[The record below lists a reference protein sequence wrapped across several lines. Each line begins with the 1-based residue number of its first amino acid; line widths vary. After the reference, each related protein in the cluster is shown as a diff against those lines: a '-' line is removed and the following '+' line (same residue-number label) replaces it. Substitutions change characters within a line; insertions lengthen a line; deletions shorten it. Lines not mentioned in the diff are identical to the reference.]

1 VVERPSGGWSL
12 RDLVAGAA
20 RQLAEWPGANGW
32 LGMIA
37 IRRFEELVRDLK
49 LSGEMVGSVH
59 LSIGQEAVPIG
70 VTSAIRPGA
79 DPVFA
84 TYRGHGWA
92 IACGSSFVRL
102 FAELLGRADGVNG
115 GRAGSAYLS
124 DPSVGFMGENS
135 IVGAG
140 VSHAVGAALQ
150 GTFDGSGRR
159 AVAVF
164 GDGALNQGA
173 VHEAMNFAAHRSL
186 PVLFVVE
193 NNKYSEM
200 TPIAAMVGEERL
212 FLRAHGYGFEGI
224 RLDGNDPDVLREAV
238 TAWRADAPRPLL
250 IEAMTQRLVGHYI
263 GDAELYRAPGEVDAL
278 AGVEPIATARRRL
291 LAAGLDEGVLEDASA
306 AILGAVADALEF
318 ARRSEVASPDHARSH
333 LYA

>member
-1 VVERPSGGWSL
+1 MAERGWALSELVV
-12 RDLVAGAA
+12 DAG
-20 RQLAEWPGANGW
+20 RRVVEWPGAADW

-49 LSGEMVGSVH
+49 LSGEIVGSVH

-70 VTSAIRPGA
+70 VAGAIRPGT

-92 IACGSSFVRL
+92 IACGSSFVSL
-102 FAELLGRADGVNG
+102 FAELLGRTGGVNG
-115 GRAGSAYLS
+115 GRAGSAYFS
-124 DPSVGFMGENS
+124 DPLVGFMGENS

-140 VSHAVGAALQ
+140 AAHAVGAALQ
-150 GTFDGSGRR
+150 GTFDGSARR

-164 GDGALNQGA
+164 GDGAMNQGA

-212 FLRAHGYGFEGI
+212 YLRAAGYGFEGL
-224 RLDGNDPDVLREAV
+224 RLDGNDPVQLRETVASW
-238 TAWRADAPRPLL
+238 ASGPPRPLL
-250 IEAMTQRLVGHYI
+250 LEAMTQRLVGHYI
-263 GDAELYRAPGEVDAL
+263 GDAELYRPPGEVDGL
-278 AGVEPIATARRRL
+278 AHVEPIAAARRRL
-291 LAAGLDEGVLEDASA
+291 LGAGLDDGVLEDASN
-306 AILGAVADALEF
+306 AIVAAVAESLEL
-318 ARRSEVASPDHARSH
+318 ARRSEVASADHARSH